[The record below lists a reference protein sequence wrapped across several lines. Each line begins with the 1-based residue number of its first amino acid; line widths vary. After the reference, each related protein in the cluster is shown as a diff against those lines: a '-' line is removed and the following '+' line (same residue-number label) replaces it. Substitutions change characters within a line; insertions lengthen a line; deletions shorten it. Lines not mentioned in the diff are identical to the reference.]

1 MDKLEKGKRAT
12 EKTLE
17 KIGDVPISEIPAEMI
32 ERGRAATESLI
43 AKYGHLTVRAINLYQ
58 QKAQT
63 KQIIHFC
70 LRYCKSVYYSLNHRL
85 RYSRPDP
92 IHPPH
97 LLHGILHLELLG
109 DAFGGGIVFN

>member
-1 MDKLEKGKRAT
+1 MKAF
-12 EKTLE
+12 
-17 KIGDVPISEIPAEMI
+17 V
-32 ERGRAATESLI
+32 
-43 AKYGHLTVRAINLYQ
+43 Q

>member
-43 AKYGHLTVRAINLYQ
+43 AKYGHLTVRAIN
-58 QKAQT
+58 AVT
-63 KQIIHFC
+63 MSFVTHF
-70 LRYCKSVYYSLNHRL
+70 
-85 RYSRPDP
+85 RYSTMN
-92 IHPPH
+92 
-97 LLHGILHLELLG
+97 LILIFFWNCYIFSQLTRHIYLPEAMINTSMILKKR
-109 DAFGGGIVFN
+109 